1 MAFKFDIDESFANEI
16 PRVARERIDRVT
28 ESLTEK
34 PRPSAESI
42 HSARKDLKS
51 LRALLRLARGSIAN
65 DVRQGENLIFRDIG
79 RSLSALRD
87 SQALV
92 EALKKFA
99 KGKSRTNSKN
109 SVTQKEARS
118 EFIQKVRNGIEQGAV
133 KELPDET
140 LKQLKENLHG
150 ASRSVADWLDLV
162 SFEPEDEW
170 EVFVGRGL
178 RRTYRQGKNL
188 VSQLETLGKENA
200 GDETWHELRKSAKAL
215 GYQMR
220 LLRPIWPELTGPLL
234 EQFDQLTDRLGDDH
248 DLVVLRGRL
257 LNEPY
262 KASET
267 QKAADV
273 RRNLIDSLERRR
285 RKLQMEAFKIAR
297 RIYAEKP
304 RQFESRIRSYW
315 RLSQAKRPGRDGAPE
330 VRHSEKPAS
339 QKRTALQS
347 KKGSVRPPCPPARS
361 RSRVTSGN

>member
-1 MAFKFDIDESFANEI
+1 MAFKMDIEESLANEI
-16 PRVARERIDRVT
+16 QRVARERIDRVI
-28 ESLTEK
+28 ESLAEK
-34 PRPSAESI
+34 PHPCAESI

-51 LRALLRLARGSIAN
+51 LRAILRLASGSIPN
-65 DVRQGENLIFRDIG
+65 DVRQNGNLIFRDIG
-79 RSLSALRD
+79 RSLSVLRD

-99 KGKSRTNSKN
+99 KGKSRTNSKIPGAE
-109 SVTQKEARS
+109 KEARS

-133 KELPDET
+133 KELPGET

-150 ASRSVADWLDLV
+150 TSRSVADWFDEVL
-162 SFEPEDEW
+162 FEPEEEW

-188 VSQLETLGKENA
+188 VSQLETLGKANA

-220 LLRPIWPELTGPLL
+220 LFRPIWPELTGPLL

-262 KASET
+262 KDSET
-267 QKAADV
+267 QETADV
-273 RRNLIDSLERRR
+273 RRNFIDSLERRR
-285 RKLQMEAFKIAR
+285 RKLQMEAFQMAR
-297 RIYAEKP
+297 RIYVEKP

-315 RLSQAKRPGRDGAPE
+315 RVSQAKRSGRDGAPE

-339 QKRTALQS
+339 QKRTAAQLKRLRTGKS
-347 KKGSVRPPCPPARS
+347 TIDRAR
-361 RSRVTSGN
+361 RL